1 MVNTQKESVLKKLF
15 AAFGRKPFKQQID
28 VYKEWADGCS
38 PDVVKNVVT
47 QSINNEE
54 RLPTISK
61 LRTLAK
67 SLSPEIN
74 NYSINGIYDCL
85 DCTDTGFIPYLY
97 EPNDTTSV
105 WHIRMM
111 GCRCSIGQVKSVP
124 KYFDRYE
131 KLQFEEEKKQTDIE
145 IKKYLEMEK
154 DYLKMKEENSKK
166 KSFWKRFFG

>member
-1 MVNTQKESVLKKLF
+1 MVNTQKESLLKKLF
-15 AAFGRKPFKQQID
+15 AAFGRRPFKQQID

-61 LRTLAK
+61 LRTLSK

-74 NYSINGIYDCL
+74 NYSITGINDCWF
-85 DCTDTGFIPYLY
+85 CADTGFIPYLY

-111 GCRCSIGQVKSVP
+111 GCRCSIGQVISVP
-124 KYFDRYE
+124 KYFDRHE
-131 KLQFEEEKKQTDIE
+131 KLQFKDEAKQHRSM
-145 IKKYLEMEK
+145 KYLEVV
-154 DYLKMKEENSKK
+154 DYIKNQKNKEMKQDSDNGLKTQ
-166 KSFWKRFFG
+166 

>member
-28 VYKEWADGCS
+28 VYKEWADGYS

-47 QSINNEE
+47 QSINHEE

-85 DCTDTGFIPYLY
+85 DCSDTGFIPYLY

-105 WHIRMM
+105 WHLRMM
-111 GCRCSIGQVKSVP
+111 GCRCPVGQPISVP
-124 KYFDRYE
+124 KYFDKYK
-131 KLQFEEEKKQTDIE
+131 KLQFEDEAKQHPSMNYLQMVGSIMNQRNKE
-145 IKKYLEMEK
+145 ITPSNNGKT
-154 DYLKMKEENSKK
+154 
-166 KSFWKRFFG
+166 R

>member
-47 QSINNEE
+47 QSINHEE
-54 RLPTISK
+54 RLPTIAK
-61 LRTLAK
+61 LRKLEK

-85 DCTDTGFIPYLY
+85 DCTDTGFIPDLY

-105 WHIRMM
+105 WHIITM
-111 GCRCSIGQVKSVP
+111 GCKCKRGEVISIP
-124 KYFDRYE
+124 KYFDKYE
-131 KLQFEEEKKQTDIE
+131 KLQFEEETKQDPSMNHWQMATVIINKRNKE
-145 IKKYLEMEK
+145 I
-154 DYLKMKEENSKK
+154 N
-166 KSFWKRFFG
+166 RNR